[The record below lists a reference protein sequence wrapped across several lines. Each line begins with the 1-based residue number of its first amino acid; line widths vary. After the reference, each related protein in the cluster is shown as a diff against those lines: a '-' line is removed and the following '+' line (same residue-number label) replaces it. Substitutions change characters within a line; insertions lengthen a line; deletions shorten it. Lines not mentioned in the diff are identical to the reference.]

1 MATVI
6 AGDRKVEFGKLAPNT
21 FKLPPNAFKLPPS
34 TFTLPPDT
42 FKMPPN
48 TFKPPPNTFMLPA
61 NTNYFLPL
69 QRSSTAESTASPFE
83 NLVESI

>member
-6 AGDRKVEFGKLAPNT
+6 AGDRKVEFGKLAPN
-21 FKLPPNAFKLPPS
+21 A
-34 TFTLPPDT
+34 

-48 TFKPPPNTFMLPA
+48 AFMLPA

-69 QRSSTAESTASPFE
+69 QRSSSAESTASPFE